1 MPKLLL
7 ASETDTLDLNEI
19 MDKGLGYQAKTGA
32 TGFGLPPVSV
42 QWLEGAG
49 DGAVFRRR
57 RVLTR
62 DIDVPLEILAR
73 DRRHLQELTD
83 RLALA
88 LDGQCTLTLLDDDGT
103 RWTTEVYRTGGGEY
117 GYGVDTTGEREFQT
131 VITFRSPDPYWT
143 SSEAQIR
150 YIGGDES
157 TVGFLSSLASV
168 PVAASQAIGE
178 IQLDNRG
185 TAEAYPIWEITGPGT
200 KFLAVSP
207 PDKDGRVQ
215 RLAWSG
221 TLAANQRLIIDT
233 RKGTVVD
240 QDGENRYAELEEAP
254 RFWTVKPGLS
264 TATAQLEEIGAASK
278 ITCSWRPRKW
288 MVI

>member
-7 ASETDTLDLNEI
+7 ASETDTLNLNEI
-19 MDKGLGYQAKTGA
+19 MDKGLGYQAKAGV

-49 DGAVFRRR
+49 DGATFRRR

-62 DIDVPLEILAR
+62 DIDIPLEILAR
-73 DRRHLQELTD
+73 DRTHLQQLTS

-88 LDGQCTLTLLDDDGT
+88 LAGRCTLTLLDDDGT
-103 RWTTEVYRTGGGEY
+103 RWTTDVYRTGGGEY
-117 GYGVDTTGEREFQT
+117 SYGADTTGEREFQT

-143 SSEAQIR
+143 SSEAQVR
-150 YIGGDES
+150 YVGGD
-157 TVGFLSSLASV
+157 TTTAAFLSSLVSI

-185 TAEAYPIWEITGPGT
+185 DAEAYPIWEITGPGT
-200 KFLAVSP
+200 NFEATSP
-207 PDKDGRVQ
+207 SGETLR
-215 RLAWSG
+215 WEG
-221 TLAANQRLIIDT
+221 TLSTNQRLIIDT

-240 QDGENRYAELEEAP
+240 QSGANRYASLAEAP

-264 TATAQLEEIGAASK
+264 TATAQLEDVTTASK

-288 MVI
+288 MVV

>member
-7 ASETDTLDLNEI
+7 SGGTDTLDLNEI
-19 MDKGLGYQAKTGA
+19 MDKGLGYQAKAGV

-49 DGAVFRRR
+49 DGSVYRRK
-57 RVLTR
+57 RVLSR
-62 DIDVPLEILAR
+62 DIDIPLEILAR
-73 DRRHLQELTD
+73 DRTHLQEMLS

-88 LDGQCTLTLLDDDGT
+88 LAGQCTLTLLDDDGT
-103 RWTTEVYRTGGGEY
+103 RWTTDVHRVGGGEY
-117 GYGVDTTGEREFQT
+117 AYGANTIGEREFET
-131 VITFRSPDPYWT
+131 VITFRAGDPYWT

-150 YIGGDES
+150 YIGGS
-157 TVGFLSSLASV
+157 TAGSFLTNMVTMSIS
-168 PVAASQAIGE
+168 ASQAIGE
-178 IQLDNRG
+178 MQLNNSGD
-185 TAEAYPIWEITGPGT
+185 AEAYPIWEVTGPGT
-200 KFLAVSP
+200 NFEATSA
-207 PDKDGRVQ
+207 GGE

-221 TLAANQRLIIDT
+221 TLGVDDRLIIDT

-240 QDGENRYAELEEAP
+240 QTGANRYAELEAAP

-264 TATAQLEEIGAASK
+264 TATAQLEEIGTASK
-278 ITCSWRPRKW
+278 ITCTWRPRKW

>member
-7 ASETDTLDLNEI
+7 ASDSDTLDLNEI
-19 MDKGLGYQAKTGA
+19 DDKGLGYQAKSGV
-32 TGFGLPPVSV
+32 TGFGLPPDSV

-62 DIDVPLEILAR
+62 DIDIPLEILAR
-73 DRRHLQELTD
+73 DRAHLQELTS

-88 LDGQCTLTLLDDDGT
+88 LAGRCTLTLLDDDGT
-103 RWTTEVYRTGGGEY
+103 RWTTDVYRTGGGEY
-117 GYGVDTTGEREFQT
+117 SYGADTIGTREFQT

-143 SSEAQIR
+143 SSEAQNR
-150 YIGGDES
+150 YIGGTTGAS
-157 TVGFLSSLASV
+157 FLSSLAEI
-168 PVAASQAIGE
+168 PVSSSQAIGE
-178 IQLDNRG
+178 IQLNNSGD
-185 TAEAYPIWEITGPGT
+185 ADAYPIWDITGPGSN
-200 KFLAVSP
+200 FLAISP
-207 PDKDGRVQ
+207 DGE
-215 RLAWSG
+215 RLAWTG
-221 TLAANQRLIIDT
+221 TLAVGDRLTIDT

-240 QDGENRYAELEEAP
+240 QNGNNRYDELDEAP

-264 TATAQLEEIGAASK
+264 TATAQLEDINTSSK
-278 ITCSWRPRKW
+278 IACSWRPRKW

>member
-19 MDKGLGYQAKTGA
+19 ADKGLGYQAVTGV

-49 DGAVFRRR
+49 DGATFRRR

-62 DIDVPLEILAR
+62 DIDIRLEILAR
-73 DRRHLQELTD
+73 DRQHLQELTD

-88 LDGQCTLTLLDDDGT
+88 LDGRCTLTLLDEDGT
-103 RWTTEVYRTGGGEY
+103 RWTVEVFRTGGGDY
-117 GYGVDTTGEREFQT
+117 SYGVDTIGEREFST
-131 VITFRSPDPYWT
+131 VITFRSEDPYWT
-143 SSEAQIR
+143 SSEAQFR
-150 YIGGDES
+150 YVGGS
-157 TVGFLSSLASV
+157 TANPFLSNLAQVEVS
-168 PVAASQAIGE
+168 ASQAIGE

-185 TAEAYPIWEITGPGT
+185 TAEAYPVWEIIGPGRN
-200 KFLAVSP
+200 FLAVSP
-207 PDKDGRVQ
+207 KGE

-221 TLAANQRLIIDT
+221 RLTADERLIIDT

-240 QDGENRYAELEEAP
+240 QGGANRYAELEEAP

-264 TATAQLEEIGAASK
+264 TATAQLEDISAASK

>member
-7 ASETDTLDLNEI
+7 SSETDTLDLNEI
-19 MDKGLGYQAKTGA
+19 MDKGLGYQAKTGV

-49 DGAVFRRR
+49 DGATFRRR

-62 DIDVPLEILAR
+62 DIDIPLEILAR
-73 DRRHLQELTD
+73 DRQHLQELTD

-88 LDGQCTLTLLDDDGT
+88 VSERCTLTVLDDDGT
-103 RWTTEVYRTGGGEY
+103 RWTTDVYRTGGGEY
-117 GYGVDTTGEREFQT
+117 AYGSDTTGEREFQT

-150 YIGGDES
+150 YIGGE
-157 TVGFLSSLASV
+157 TAGAFLSNLVKVTVS
-168 PVAASQAIGE
+168 ASQAIGE

-185 TAEAYPIWEITGPGT
+185 NADAYPIWEITGPGT

-207 PDKDGRVQ
+207 SGE
-215 RLAWSG
+215 RLAWTG

-240 QDGENRYAELEEAP
+240 QAGDNRYAELEEAP

-264 TATAQLEEIGAASK
+264 TATAQLEDISTASK

-288 MVI
+288 MVV

>member
-7 ASETDTLDLNEI
+7 SSETDTLNLNEI
-19 MDKGLGYQAKTGA
+19 MDKGLGYQAKTGV

-62 DIDVPLEILAR
+62 DIDIPLEILAR
-73 DRRHLQELTD
+73 DRQHLQELVD

-88 LDGQCTLTLLDDDGT
+88 LAGQCTLTLLDDDGT
-103 RWTTEVYRTGGGEY
+103 RWTTDVYRTGGGEY
-117 GYGVDTTGEREFQT
+117 SYGEDTTGEREFQT
-131 VITFRSPDPYWT
+131 VVTFRSPDPYWT
-143 SSEAQIR
+143 FSEAQIR
-150 YIGGDES
+150 YIGGS
-157 TVGFLSSLASV
+157 TAAPFLSALVNVEIS
-168 PVAASQAIGE
+168 ASQAIGE
-178 IQLDNRG
+178 IQLDNSG
-185 TAEAYPIWEITGPGT
+185 NAEAYPIWEIAGPGT
-200 KFLAVSP
+200 NFVAVSP
-207 PDKDGRVQ
+207 AGEK
-215 RLAWSG
+215 LAWSG
-221 TLAANQRLIIDT
+221 TLLANERLTIDT

-240 QDGENRYAELEEAP
+240 QAGNNRYAELEEAP

-264 TATAQLEEIGAASK
+264 TATAQLEDITTASK

>member
-7 ASETDTLDLNEI
+7 SSGSDTLNLNEI
-19 MDKGLGYQAKTGA
+19 MDKGLGYQATAGV

-49 DGAVFRRR
+49 DGATFRRR

-62 DIDVPLEILAR
+62 DIDIPLEILAR
-73 DRRHLQELTD
+73 DRRHLQQLTD

-88 LDGQCTLTLLDDDGT
+88 LAGRCVLTLLDDDGT

-117 GYGVDTTGEREFQT
+117 SYGADTTGEREFQT
-131 VITFRSPDPYWT
+131 VITLRSPDPYWT

-150 YIGGDES
+150 YIGGS
-157 TVGFLSSLASV
+157 TAGSFLSNLVSV
-168 PVAASQAIGE
+168 QVSASQAIGE
-178 IQLDNRG
+178 IQLDNSG
-185 TAEAYPIWEITGPGT
+185 NADAYPIWEITGPGRN
-200 KFLAVSP
+200 FLAVSP
-207 PDKDGRVQ
+207 GGE
-215 RLAWSG
+215 RLAWLG
-221 TLAANQRLIIDT
+221 TLTENQRLIIDT

-240 QDGENRYAELEEAP
+240 QDGINRYDQLEAAP
-254 RFWTVKPGLS
+254 RFWAVKPGLS
-264 TATAQLEEIGAASK
+264 TATAQLVDISAASK

>member
-7 ASETDTLDLNEI
+7 SSETDTLDLNEI
-19 MDKGLGYQAKTGA
+19 MDTGLGYQAKTGV

-49 DGAVFRRR
+49 DGATFRRR

-62 DIDVPLEILAR
+62 DIDIPLEILAR

-88 LDGQCTLTLLDDDGT
+88 LAGRCTLTLLDDDGT
-103 RWTTEVYRTGGGEY
+103 RWTTDVYRTGGGEY
-117 GYGVDTTGEREFQT
+117 SYGADTTGEREFQT
-131 VITFRSPDPYWT
+131 VITFRAPDPYWT
-143 SSEAQIR
+143 GSEAQIR
-150 YIGGDES
+150 YIGGS
-157 TVGFLSSLASV
+157 AAAPFLTALVNVEIS
-168 PVAASQAIGE
+168 ASQAIGE
-178 IQLDNRG
+178 IQLDNSG
-185 TAEAYPIWEITGPGT
+185 NAEAYPIWEIAGPGT
-200 KFLAVSP
+200 NFVTVSP
-207 PDKDGRVQ
+207 DGE

-221 TLAANQRLIIDT
+221 TLLADERLTIDT

-240 QDGENRYAELEEAP
+240 RAGTNRYAELDEAP

-264 TATAQLEEIGAASK
+264 TATAQLEDITTASK
-278 ITCSWRPRKW
+278 ITCSWQPRKW

>member
-7 ASETDTLDLNEI
+7 SSDTDTLDLNEM
-19 MDKGLGYQAKTGA
+19 MDTGLGYQAKTGV

-62 DIDVPLEILAR
+62 DIDIPLEILAR

-88 LDGQCTLTLLDDDGT
+88 LAGRCTLTLLDDDGT
-103 RWTTEVYRTGGGEY
+103 RWTTDVYRTGGGEY
-117 GYGVDTTGEREFQT
+117 SYGVATTGEREFET

-143 SSEAQIR
+143 SSEAQTR
-150 YIGGDES
+150 YIGGATS
-157 TVGFLSSLASV
+157 GAFLSNLAKVEIS
-168 PVAASQAIGE
+168 ASQAIGE

-185 TAEAYPIWEITGPGT
+185 TAEAYPIWEINGPGT
-200 KFLAVSP
+200 RFLAVSP
-207 PDKDGRVQ
+207 LGE

-221 TLAANQRLIIDT
+221 RLLANQRLIIDT

-240 QDGENRYAELEEAP
+240 QDGNNRYDQLEEAP

-264 TATAQLEEIGAASK
+264 TATAQLEDTTTASK

>member
-7 ASETDTLDLNEI
+7 SSETDTLDLNEI
-19 MDKGLGYQAKTGA
+19 MDKGLGYQAKTGV

-49 DGAVFRRR
+49 DGATFRRR

-62 DIDVPLEILAR
+62 DIDIPLEILAR

-83 RLALA
+83 RMALTLA
-88 LDGQCTLTLLDDDGT
+88 GQCTLTLLDDDGT
-103 RWTTEVYRTGGGEY
+103 RWTTDVHRTGGGEY
-117 GYGVDTTGEREFQT
+117 AYGVDTTGEREFQT
-131 VITFRSPDPYWT
+131 VITFRAPDPYWT

-150 YIGGDES
+150 SIGGTS
-157 TVGFLSSLASV
+157 AGAFLANLSS
-168 PVAASQAIGE
+168 VAVSASQAIGE

-185 TAEAYPIWEITGPGT
+185 NADAYPIWEITGPGRN
-200 KFLAVSP
+200 FLAVSP
-207 PDKDGRVQ
+207 ANE

-221 TLAANQRLIIDT
+221 TLTANQRLIIDT

-240 QDGENRYAELEEAP
+240 QDGDNRYAELDVAP

-264 TATAQLEEIGAASK
+264 TATAQLEDVSTASK

-288 MVI
+288 MVV

>member
-7 ASETDTLDLNEI
+7 SSETDTLDLNEI
-19 MDKGLGYQAKTGA
+19 MDTGLGYQAKAGV

-62 DIDVPLEILAR
+62 DIDIPLEILAR
-73 DRRHLQELTD
+73 DRQHLQQLTD

-88 LDGQCTLTLLDDDGT
+88 LAGRCTLTLLDDDGT
-103 RWTTEVYRTGGGEY
+103 RWTTDVHRTGGGEY
-117 GYGVDTTGEREFQT
+117 SYGADTTGEREFQT

-143 SSEAQIR
+143 FSEAQHR
-150 YIGGDES
+150 YIGGES
-157 TVGFLSSLASV
+157 AGAFLSNLSNVEIS
-168 PVAASQAIGE
+168 ASQAIGE

-185 TAEAYPIWEITGPGT
+185 NADAYPIWEIVGPGRA
-200 KFLAVSP
+200 FLAVSP
-207 PDKDGRVQ
+207 DGE

-221 TLAANQRLIIDT
+221 TLLANERLVIDT

-240 QDGENRYAELEEAP
+240 QDGNNRYAELEEAP

-264 TATAQLEEIGAASK
+264 TATAQLEDITTASK

>member
-7 ASETDTLDLNEI
+7 SSGTDTLNLSEI
-19 MDKGLGYQAKTGA
+19 EDEGLGYQAKSGV

-49 DGAVFRRR
+49 DGAVYRRK

-62 DIDVPLEILAR
+62 DIDIPLEILAR
-73 DRRHLQELTD
+73 DRTHLQELLS

-88 LDGQCTLTLLDDDGT
+88 LAGQCTLTLLDDNGT
-103 RWTTEVYRTGGGEY
+103 RWTTDVHRVGGGEY
-117 GYGVDTTGEREFQT
+117 AYGANTIGEREFET
-131 VITFRSPDPYWT
+131 VITFRAGDPYWT

-150 YIGGDES
+150 YIGGS
-157 TVGFLSSLASV
+157 TAGSFLSSMVTMEIS
-168 PVAASQAIGE
+168 ASQAIGE
-178 IQLDNRG
+178 IQLNNSGD
-185 TAEAYPIWEITGPGT
+185 AEAYPIWEVTGPGT
-200 KFLAVSP
+200 NFEATSP
-207 PDKDGRVQ
+207 AGE

-221 TLAANQRLIIDT
+221 TLGVNDRLIIDT

-240 QDGENRYAELEEAP
+240 QTGANRYAELDAAP

-264 TATAQLEEIGAASK
+264 TATAQLEEIDANSK
-278 ITCSWRPRKW
+278 ITCTWRPRKW

>member
-7 ASETDTLDLNEI
+7 ASGSDTLDLNEI
-19 MDKGLGYQAKTGA
+19 MDKGLGYQAKAGV

-62 DIDVPLEILAR
+62 DIDIPLEILAR
-73 DRRHLQELTD
+73 DRAHLQELTS

-88 LDGQCTLTLLDDDGT
+88 LAGRCTLTLLDDNGT
-103 RWTTEVYRTGGGEY
+103 RWTTDAYRTGGGEY
-117 GYGVDTTGEREFQT
+117 SYGADTIGEREFQT

-143 SSEAQIR
+143 SSEAQNR
-150 YIGGDES
+150 YVGGDTS
-157 TVGFLSSLASV
+157 TSSFLSSLATV
-168 PVAASQAIGE
+168 PVSASQAIGE
-178 IQLDNRG
+178 IQLDNSG
-185 TAEAYPIWEITGPGT
+185 DAEAYPIWEITGPGT
-200 KFLAVSP
+200 NFLAISP
-207 PDKDGRVQ
+207 DGEQ
-215 RLAWSG
+215 LSWTG
-221 TLAANQRLIIDT
+221 TLTAGQYLIIDT

-240 QDGENRYAELEEAP
+240 QAGTNRYDELGEAP

-264 TATAQLEEIGAASK
+264 TATAQLEDISTASK
-278 ITCSWRPRKW
+278 IACSWRPRKW

>member
-7 ASETDTLDLNEI
+7 ASEKDTLDLNEI
-19 MDKGLGYQAKTGA
+19 MDKGLGYQAKTGV

-49 DGAVFRRR
+49 DGATFRRR

-62 DIDVPLEILAR
+62 DIDIPLEVLAR

-88 LDGQCTLTLLDDDGT
+88 LAGRCVLTLLDDDGT
-103 RWTTEVYRTGGGEY
+103 RWTTEVYRAGGGEY
-117 GYGVDTTGEREFQT
+117 AYGADTTGEREFQT

-150 YIGGDES
+150 YIGGDTATAS
-157 TVGFLSSLASV
+157 FLSSLASV

-185 TAEAYPIWEITGPGT
+185 TADAYPIWEITGPGT
-200 KFLAVSP
+200 RFLAVSP
-207 PDKDGRVQ
+207 DGE

-221 TLAANQRLIIDT
+221 TLAADQRLIIDT

-240 QDGENRYAELEEAP
+240 QDGVNRYDQLEEAP
-254 RFWTVKPGLS
+254 RLWTVKPGLS
-264 TATAQLEEIGAASK
+264 TATAQLEDISAASK
-278 ITCSWRPRKW
+278 ITCSWQPRKW

>member
-7 ASETDTLDLNEI
+7 ASDSDTLDLNEI
-19 MDKGLGYQAKTGA
+19 DDKGLGYQAKSGV

-62 DIDVPLEILAR
+62 DIDIPLEILAR
-73 DRRHLQELTD
+73 DRAHLQELTS

-88 LDGQCTLTLLDDDGT
+88 LAGRCTLTLLDDDGT
-103 RWTTEVYRTGGGEY
+103 RWTTDVYRTGGGEY
-117 GYGVDTTGEREFQT
+117 SYGADTIGTREFQT

-143 SSEAQIR
+143 SSEAQNR
-150 YIGGDES
+150 YIGGTTGAS
-157 TVGFLSSLASV
+157 FLSSLAEI
-168 PVAASQAIGE
+168 PVSSSQAIGE
-178 IQLDNRG
+178 IQLNNSGD
-185 TAEAYPIWEITGPGT
+185 ADAYPIWDITGPGSN
-200 KFLAVSP
+200 FLAISP
-207 PDKDGRVQ
+207 DGE
-215 RLAWSG
+215 RLAWTG
-221 TLAANQRLIIDT
+221 TLAVGDRLTIDT

-240 QDGENRYAELEEAP
+240 QNGNNRYDELDEAP

-264 TATAQLEEIGAASK
+264 TATAQLEDINTSSK
-278 ITCSWRPRKW
+278 IACSWRPRKW

>member
-7 ASETDTLDLNEI
+7 SGGTDTLDLNEI
-19 MDKGLGYQAKTGA
+19 MDKGLGYQAKAGV

-49 DGAVFRRR
+49 DGAVYRRK

-62 DIDVPLEILAR
+62 DIDIPLEILAR
-73 DRRHLQELTD
+73 DRTHLQDMLS

-88 LDGQCTLTLLDDDGT
+88 LAGQCTLTLLDDDGT
-103 RWTTEVYRTGGGEY
+103 RWTTVVHRVGGGEY
-117 GYGVDTTGEREFQT
+117 AYGENTIGEREFET
-131 VITFRSPDPYWT
+131 VITFRAGDPYWT

-150 YIGGDES
+150 YIGGS
-157 TVGFLSSLASV
+157 TAGSFLTNMVTMSIS
-168 PVAASQAIGE
+168 ASQAIGE
-178 IQLDNRG
+178 IQLNNSGD
-185 TAEAYPIWEITGPGT
+185 AEAYPIWEVTGPGT
-200 KFLAVSP
+200 NFEAVSP
-207 PDKDGRVQ
+207 AGE

-221 TLAANQRLIIDT
+221 TLGTNDRLIIDT

-240 QDGENRYAELEEAP
+240 QTGANRYAELDAAP

-264 TATAQLEEIGAASK
+264 TATAQLEEIGTASK
-278 ITCSWRPRKW
+278 ITCTWRPRKW

>member
-7 ASETDTLDLNEI
+7 SSETDTLNLNEI
-19 MDKGLGYQAKTGA
+19 DDKGLGYQAKAGV

-62 DIDVPLEILAR
+62 DIDIPLEILAR
-73 DRRHLQELTD
+73 DRQHLQELTD

-88 LDGQCTLTLLDDDGT
+88 LAGRCTLTLLDDDGT
-103 RWTTEVYRTGGGEY
+103 RWTTDVYRTGGGEY
-117 GYGVDTTGEREFQT
+117 VYGADTIGLREFQT
-131 VITFRSPDPYWT
+131 VITFRAPDPYWT

-150 YIGGDES
+150 YVGGS
-157 TVGFLSSLASV
+157 TAAPFLSNLASV
-168 PVAASQAIGE
+168 EISASQAIGE

-185 TAEAYPIWEITGPGT
+185 NADAYPIWEITGPGT

-207 PDKDGRVQ
+207 AGE

-221 TLAANQRLIIDT
+221 TLLANERLTIDT

-240 QDGENRYAELEEAP
+240 QAGNNRYAELEEAP

-264 TATAQLEEIGAASK
+264 TATAQLEDITTASK

-288 MVI
+288 MVV

>member
-7 ASETDTLDLNEI
+7 ASETDTLNLNEI

-62 DIDVPLEILAR
+62 DIDIPLEILAR

-88 LDGQCTLTLLDDDGT
+88 LAGRCTLTLLDEDGT
-103 RWTTEVYRTGGGEY
+103 RWITEVYRVGGGEY
-117 GYGVDTTGEREFQT
+117 AYGADTTGEREFQT

-150 YIGGDES
+150 HVGGDEE
-157 TVGFLSSLASV
+157 TTGFLTALATM

-178 IQLDNRG
+178 IELDNRG
-185 TAEAYPIWEITGPGT
+185 TADAYPIWEIVGPGT
-200 KFLAVSP
+200 NFLAVSP
-207 PDKDGRVQ
+207 GGE

-240 QDGENRYAELEEAP
+240 QAGANRYAELDEAP

-264 TATAQLEEIGAASK
+264 TATAQLEDISTASK

>member
-7 ASETDTLDLNEI
+7 SSETDTLDLNEI
-19 MDKGLGYQAKTGA
+19 MDKGLGYQAKTGV

-49 DGAVFRRR
+49 DGATFRRR

-62 DIDVPLEILAR
+62 DIDIPLEILAR
-73 DRRHLQELTD
+73 DRQHLQELTD

-88 LDGQCTLTLLDDDGT
+88 LAGRCTLTLLDDDGT
-103 RWTTEVYRTGGGEY
+103 RWTTDVYRTGGGEY
-117 GYGVDTTGEREFQT
+117 AYGADTTGEREFQT

-150 YIGGDES
+150 YIGGE
-157 TVGFLSSLASV
+157 TAGAFLTNLVKVEIS
-168 PVAASQAIGE
+168 ASQAIGE

-185 TAEAYPIWEITGPGT
+185 NADAYPIWEITGPGT

-207 PDKDGRVQ
+207 SGE
-215 RLAWSG
+215 RLAWTG
-221 TLAANQRLIIDT
+221 TLGTNQRLIIDT

-240 QDGENRYAELEEAP
+240 QAGTNRYAELEEAP

-264 TATAQLEEIGAASK
+264 TATAQLEDISTASK

>member
-7 ASETDTLDLNEI
+7 TSGTITLDLNEI
-19 MDKGLGYQAKTGA
+19 EDKGLGYQAKTGV

-49 DGAVFRRR
+49 DGATFRRR

-62 DIDVPLEILAR
+62 DIDIPLEILAR
-73 DRRHLQELTD
+73 DRRHLQELVD

-88 LDGQCTLTLLDDDGT
+88 LAGPCTLTLLDDNGT

-117 GYGVDTTGEREFQT
+117 TYGTDTRGFREFET
-131 VITFRSPDPYWT
+131 VVTFRSPDPFWT
-143 SSEAQIR
+143 SSEAQTR
-150 YIGGDES
+150 YIGGAK
-157 TVGFLSSLASV
+157 GQPFLSSLAKVKVS
-168 PVAASQAIGE
+168 ASQAIGE
-178 IQLDNRG
+178 IQLNNSGNAD
-185 TAEAYPIWEITGPGT
+185 AYPIWEITGPGRN
-200 KFLAVSP
+200 FLAVSP
-207 PDKDGRVQ
+207 SGE
-215 RLAWSG
+215 RLSWTGS
-221 TLAANQRLIIDT
+221 LAANQRLIIDT

-240 QDGENRYAELEEAP
+240 QSGTNRYNQLAEAP

-264 TATAQLEEIGAASK
+264 TATAQLEDISNASK
-278 ITCSWRPRKW
+278 ITCTWRPRKW

>member
-7 ASETDTLDLNEI
+7 ASETDTLNLNEI
-19 MDKGLGYQAKTGA
+19 MDKGLGYQAKTGV

-49 DGAVFRRR
+49 DGATFRRR

-62 DIDVPLEILAR
+62 DIDIPLEILAR

-88 LDGQCTLTLLDDDGT
+88 LAGRCTLTLLDDDGT
-103 RWTTEVYRTGGGEY
+103 RWATEVYRVGGGEY
-117 GYGVDTTGEREFQT
+117 AYGGDTTGERDFQT
-131 VITFRSPDPYWT
+131 VVTFRSPDPYWT

-150 YIGGDES
+150 SIGQDDS
-157 TVGFLSSLASV
+157 VSSFLSSLASV

-185 TAEAYPIWEITGPGT
+185 TADAYPTWEVTGPGT
-200 KFLAVSP
+200 NFLAVSP
-207 PDKDGRVQ
+207 SGE
-215 RLAWSG
+215 RLAWGG
-221 TLAANQRLIIDT
+221 TLLANQRLIIDT

-240 QDGENRYAELEEAP
+240 QEGNNRYAELEEAP
-254 RFWTVKPGLS
+254 RLWTVKPGLS
-264 TATAQLEEIGAASK
+264 TATAQLEDISPRSK

>member
-7 ASETDTLDLNEI
+7 SSETDTLNLNEI
-19 MDKGLGYQAKTGA
+19 MDKGLGYQAKTGV

-49 DGAVFRRR
+49 DGATFRRR

-62 DIDVPLEILAR
+62 DIDIPLEILAR
-73 DRRHLQELTD
+73 DRQHLQELTD

-88 LDGQCTLTLLDDDGT
+88 LAGRCTLTLLDDDGT
-103 RWTTEVYRTGGGEY
+103 RWTTDVYRTGGGEY
-117 GYGVDTTGEREFQT
+117 SYGADTIGEREFQT

-143 SSEAQIR
+143 YSEAQIR
-150 YIGGDES
+150 YIGGS
-157 TVGFLSSLASV
+157 TAAPFLSSLVNVEIS
-168 PVAASQAIGE
+168 ASQAIGE
-178 IQLDNRG
+178 IQLDNSG
-185 TAEAYPIWEITGPGT
+185 NADAYPIWEIAGPGT
-200 KFLAVSP
+200 NFVAVSP
-207 PDKDGRVQ
+207 DGEK
-215 RLAWSG
+215 LAWSG
-221 TLAANQRLIIDT
+221 TLLANERLTIDT

-240 QDGENRYAELEEAP
+240 QAGNNRYAELDEAP
-254 RFWTVKPGLS
+254 RFWTVRPGLS
-264 TATAQLEEIGAASK
+264 TATAQLEDITTASK

>member
-7 ASETDTLDLNEI
+7 SSGTDTLNLNEI

-49 DGAVFRRR
+49 DGAVYRRK

-62 DIDVPLEILAR
+62 DIDIPLEILAR
-73 DRRHLQELTD
+73 DRTHLQELLS

-88 LDGQCTLTLLDDDGT
+88 LAGQCTLTLLDDNGT
-103 RWTTEVYRTGGGEY
+103 RWTTDVHRVGGGEY
-117 GYGVDTTGEREFQT
+117 VYGESTIGEREFET
-131 VITFRSPDPYWT
+131 VITFRAGDPYWI

-150 YIGGDES
+150 YIGGS
-157 TVGFLSSLASV
+157 TAGAFLTNMVTMSIS
-168 PVAASQAIGE
+168 ASQAIGE
-178 IQLDNRG
+178 IQLNNSGD
-185 TAEAYPIWEITGPGT
+185 AEAYPIWEIVGPGANFEAT
-200 KFLAVSP
+200 SP
-207 PDKDGRVQ
+207 SGE

-221 TLAANQRLIIDT
+221 TLGVNDRLIIDT

-240 QDGENRYAELEEAP
+240 QTGANRYAELDTAP

-264 TATAQLEEIGAASK
+264 TATAQLEEINSNSK
-278 ITCSWRPRKW
+278 ITCTWRPRKW